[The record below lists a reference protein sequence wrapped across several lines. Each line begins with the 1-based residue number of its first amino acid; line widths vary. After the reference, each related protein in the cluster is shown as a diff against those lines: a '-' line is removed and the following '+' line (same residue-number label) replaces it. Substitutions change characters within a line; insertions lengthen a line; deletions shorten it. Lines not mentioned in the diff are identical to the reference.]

1 MINFEGSK
9 NDYMYQNKFLSFFL
23 FVFLLSLNTLEA
35 QKNDLIASSEKFQK
49 ELNEEFANFEES
61 PLEERDFKNFK
72 GLDFFEIDPDYIVKA
87 EFFRT
92 PLESPFAMRTTAD
105 EMPIYVKYGELY
117 FELKGRDFKLNLYQ
131 NQELIQDPEYFDYL
145 FIPFTDLTN
154 GKSTYDGGRY
164 IGFRIPETKEVVLDF
179 NKAYNPYCAYNGKYS
194 CPIPPEENDLKIEIF
209 AGVKAF
215 KILD

>member
-1 MINFEGSK
+1 MNI
-9 NDYMYQNKFLSFFL
+9 
-23 FVFLLSLNTLEA
+23 LEA
-35 QKNDLIASSEKFQK
+35 QEAELIVNSEKFQK
-49 ELNEEFANFEES
+49 ELNEEFANPQES
-61 PLEERDFKNFK
+61 PLEEKDLKNFN

-87 EFFRT
+87 EFVRT
-92 PLESPFAMRTTAD
+92 PFESPFEMRTSAG
-105 EMPIYVKYGELY
+105 EMPIYIKYGELY

-154 GKSTYDGGRY
+154 GKSTYGGGRY
-164 IGFRIPETKEVVLDF
+164 IGFRIPETKEVILDF

-194 CPIPPEENDLKIEIF
+194 CPIPPAENDLKIEIF

-215 KILD
+215 KNP